1 MSRYDNPFLDAIRQN
16 LANFPNQYKGNP
28 RLAKDLG
35 IAFGSGTIS
44 LAQALEGLVDIPTQ
58 GKFGDFVDR
67 RLGEYSPSALQDT
80 LQGMYSEKAK
90 RENQRIADADGWR
103 EILKTV
109 TKNPESIARAGV
121 AAIPSI
127 LGGGTIA
134 RGAAKVLPSAL
145 RWVTPGIGEGT
156 LSAGL
161 SASQIRDNTGT
172 LTPTQGATAATSGAI
187 TGALGIFG
195 GKIARKFGLSDV
207 DSWAA
212 GIQQPAVR
220 KSLTRLTIGGAI
232 SEGFLEELPQ
242 SVQEQILQNQASG
255 RPLSDGVDEAAV
267 MGTLTGA
274 LMGSSIS
281 GGRAARPKIT
291 EFLDAHPQ
299 LRSAGLSIKSSDEA
313 FTPNPNTPVTKE
325 SLATLDD
332 SNSEYRYDIASGKIK
347 LVKTN
352 TQLGPYVRAY
362 KMRIKEFLPGIQ
374 NRIAWLKKG
383 ARVLNKELEI
393 ADKGSDATPMARK
406 IKRGF
411 KAEQASYKRLRA
423 EILFNETL
431 YEKWRLEAIRNKSVE
446 EKKAYTAAKEQL
458 MIGAGRFTNPLDELK
473 HRAQRVS
480 SDRELIDTQGHIPLS
495 RYELNVTEALEEY
508 NKVHGL
514 TGKNRLNESQIPKRP
529 AEGATFEKKQAL
541 TNLRSHM
548 SLLRKQRAVA
558 EPPPKDGFD
567 FWQEQK
573 PPTKDLGV
581 RRPRRYPITG
591 NVEQRR
597 RKLKDLTDKL
607 ENQPGSFIHDPKV
620 ERSVAIDPEASSSA
634 ARPSITL
641 ENVIGGKPPFPS
653 IPTGRLDAFNKLFED
668 LRPLTTRRWGD
679 RTPDRTYPE
688 QRYVVIT
695 PAGTKFK
702 QNQII
707 SDAQYQKAREQYGD
721 KFESSVHKFSYR
733 PPTSESSR
741 RFSPEVS
748 QYFSR
753 QAEVER
759 PGQKSTPLNVM
770 KETAALQKVYTGL
783 WAIRKNAIDSGNSSN
798 EDIAAIQ
805 IQIREIGE
813 LLGKEDVIP
822 ETIQVAPRTL
832 DEVKGTPEPVD
843 TDLVDGEVKIPAL
856 TRHSDI
862 KIAEQDEKDKETTSG
877 WGTSQP
883 ETPVVEHPKVGLGNL
898 ERWVKDR
905 LRNQSASRDEEITT
919 AWSDSPQNKPR
930 PAQQRTSSI
939 LKDFPPID
947 SPPQKTKL
955 SKLEAGR
962 AAAEKIGEY
971 IPTQVIPQTVSEVIK
986 NASALTNVTPWE
998 WAPRIPQSVQ
1008 EDVQN
1013 AILPSSPESSPV
1025 QSAILNKTSLTVN
1038 PDIRKKIE
1046 IMLGRMETGEY
1057 TQGFV
1062 QVEPDEQS
1070 SEGGTIETYIP
1081 GAAGDPIYKT
1091 ITQLAGTYS
1100 SRTDVIRTLQSIMD
1114 GKPPRSRLVPAILAI
1129 AKAQVDGKVRVNHP
1143 DGYSVRIR

>member
-80 LQGMYSEKAK
+80 LQGMYSEKAQ
-90 RENQRIADADGWR
+90 RENQRITDADGWR

-145 RWVTPGIGEGT
+145 RWATPGIGEGT

-207 DSWAA
+207 DSWTA

-255 RPLSDGVDEAAV
+255 RPLSEGVDEAAV

-332 SNSEYRYDIASGKIK
+332 SNTESRYDSASGKIK
-347 LVKTN
+347 LVKQN
-352 TQLGPYVRAY
+352 TQLGPYVPAY
-362 KMRIKEFLPGIQ
+362 KQRIKEFLPGIQ
-374 NRIAWLKKG
+374 KRIALLEQD
-383 ARVLNKELEI
+383 ARVLKKELEI

-406 IKRGF
+406 IKHGF
-411 KAEQASYKRLRA
+411 KGEQASYKRLRA
-423 EILFNETL
+423 EILFNKTL

-458 MIGAGRFTNPLDELK
+458 MIGAGRFYNPLDELK
-473 HRAQRVS
+473 YRVQRVS
-480 SDRELIDTQGHIPLS
+480 SDRELIDAQGRMTLQDH
-495 RYELNVTEALEEY
+495 EFNVTEALEEY

-529 AEGATFEKKQAL
+529 DEGDTFEEKQAL
-541 TNLRSHM
+541 VNLRSHM
-548 SLLRKQRAVA
+548 SLLREFRAVT
-558 EPPPKDGFD
+558 EPPGTDGFD

-573 PPTKDLGV
+573 PPTKDLV
-581 RRPRRYPITG
+581 IRRPRRYRITG
-591 NVEQRR
+591 TVEKRR
-597 RKLKDLTDKL
+597 RELKDLTDTIEK
-607 ENQPGSFIHDPKV
+607 QPGSFIYDPLV
-620 ERSVAIDPEASSSA
+620 ERPVAIDPEAPSSA
-634 ARPSITL
+634 ARPSITDQRAVSALL
-641 ENVIGGKPPFPS
+641 ENVIGGNLPYPS
-653 IPTGRLDAFNKLFED
+653 IPTGRLDAFNNLFDD
-668 LRPLTTRRWGD
+668 LRTLPTGRRDD
-679 RTPDRTYPE
+679 RTP
-688 QRYVVIT
+688 
-695 PAGTKFK
+695 
-702 QNQII
+702 
-707 SDAQYQKAREQYGD
+707 
-721 KFESSVHKFSYR
+721 ESE
-733 PPTSESSR
+733 PGL

-748 QYFSR
+748 EYFSSK
-753 QAEVER
+753 AEVER
-759 PGQKSTPLNVM
+759 PGQRSTPLNAM
-770 KETAALQKVYTGL
+770 EETAALQKIYNGL
-783 WAIRKNAIDSGNSSN
+783 WEIRKNAIDSGNSPA
-798 EDIAAIQ
+798 EAIAAIQ
-805 IQIREIGE
+805 MQIREIGG
-813 LLGKEDVIP
+813 LLGKEDIVFEPIP
-822 ETIQVAPRTL
+822 GAPRTL
-832 DEVKGTPEPVD
+832 DEVKGSPEP
-843 TDLVDGEVKIPAL
+843 DLVDAFEIPAL
-856 TRHSDI
+856 TRSSDRE
-862 KIAEQDEKDKETTSG
+862 IAEQEETDNETTRG

-883 ETPVVEHPKVGLGNL
+883 ETPVVVHQKVGLGNFSQGD
-898 ERWVKDR
+898 RDR
-905 LRNQSASRDEEITT
+905 LRDQIASRDEEITT
-919 AWSDSPQNKPR
+919 ANKPR
-930 PAQQRTSSI
+930 PANQRTSSI
-939 LKDFPPID
+939 LKDFPPLKDVPPID
-947 SPPQKTKL
+947 STPQKTRL

-971 IPTQVIPQTVSEVIK
+971 IPTQVIPQTISEVIK
-986 NASALTNVTPWE
+986 NASGLTNVAPWE
-998 WAPRIPQSVQ
+998 WAPRMQDEQ
-1008 EDVQN
+1008 QRQAYLADVQN
-1013 AILPSSPESSPV
+1013 AILPSSTESSPV
-1025 QSAILNKTSLTVN
+1025 QSAILNKTSLTIN
-1038 PDIRKKIE
+1038 PDIRKKIK

-1057 TQGFV
+1057 AQGFV
-1062 QVEPDEQS
+1062 QVEPDLRS
-1070 SEGGTIETYIP
+1070 SEGGTTETYIP
-1081 GAAGDPIYKT
+1081 GAAGDPIFEA
-1091 ITQLAGTYS
+1091 ITQLAGTFS